1 LISTEEVME
10 VKVMARQ
17 GASIRQIA
25 KQTQLSRNTVRRY
38 LREPMAAV
46 RQPAPIRANKL
57 DCFKAYIADRIEAA
71 RPHWIPATVML
82 RELQALG
89 YKGQITLLRMF
100 MFTLKPAAKADPV
113 VRFETDLGEQMQCD
127 WIVFRRGKSP
137 LSAFVATLGACRASF
152 VRFVTDERLP
162 NLIRSHEEAFEFFGG
177 VPRHVLYDNM
187 KTVVVNRD
195 AYGEGQHQ
203 FQSTFLDFAGHYGFL
218 PRLCRPYRAKTKG
231 KVERF
236 NGYLRR
242 SFYNPLASHIKQ
254 VSGGELLLD
263 ADTANF
269 KVRIW
274 LRDVA
279 NARVHGTTSLVPAE
293 ELMIEQPLLLPL
305 PPPYVG
311 VIKPAP
317 PFNPSSVWQQ
327 PMSTQPLQ
335 HNLSVY
341 DAFCVDEEDLT
352 QEASL
357 MTPSLVTPSLM
368 ELHP

>member
-46 RQPAPIRANKL
+46 RQPAPIRTNKL

-71 RPHWIPATVML
+71 HPHWIPATVML

-89 YKGQITLLRMF
+89 YKGKITLLRMF
-100 MFTLKPAAKADPV
+100 IFTLKPAAKADPV

-203 FQSTFLDFAGHYGFL
+203 FQATFLDFAGHYGFL

-242 SFYNPLASHIKQ
+242 SFYNPLVSHIKQ
-254 VSGGELLLD
+254 ISEGELLLD

-274 LRDVA
+274 LCDVA
-279 NARVHGTTSLVPAE
+279 NARIHGTTTLIPAE

-305 PPPYVG
+305 PPPYLG
-311 VIKPAP
+311 VIRQAP
-317 PFNPSSVWQQ
+317 PLHPSSVWQE

-341 DAFCVDEEDLT
+341 DAFCIDEEDLT
-352 QEASL
+352 GEGSL
-357 MTPSLVTPSLM
+357 VTPSLVTPSLM